1 MGGSKN
7 VRGDSRKNGSKT
19 HFIHF
24 NEQPMSVISRFMRG
38 ALASLALATATF
50 SASAAVTTQLGF
62 LVDASG
68 SIGSTNFQTMRDGYA
83 AALAG
88 LPTDGS
94 IEVTIYTFASG
105 TTQVVAPTI
114 VTGASLAGII
124 SAVNA
129 MAYPGNTTNTSAGI
143 DAITRAMIGS
153 TNYSAGLSSIINI
166 ATDGVPDSQ
175 AAALASAQ
183 ASKAAGIDAMTAEAL
198 GASLDINF
206 LKNLVF
212 SPVTG
217 PCAGCGVEVASP
229 NNPMTNAP
237 WILRVND
244 YQDFP
249 VAINAKVQAL
259 VNRVPEPASVALVGL
274 ALGLVGVSRRSRKA

>member
-7 VRGDSRKNGSKT
+7 VRGDSRKTGSKT
-19 HFIHF
+19 LFTNL
-24 NEQPMSVISRFMRG
+24 NEQPMSIISRFMRG

-50 SASAAVTTQLGF
+50 SASAAPTTQLGF
-62 LVDASG
+62 LIDASG
-68 SIGSTNFQTMRDGYA
+68 SIGASNFQTMRQGYA

-94 IEVTIYTFASG
+94 IEVTIYTFSAG
-105 TTQVVAPTI
+105 TTQVVAPTV
-114 VTGASLAGII
+114 VTGGSLAGII
-124 SAVNA
+124 AAVNG
-129 MAYPGNTTNTSAGI
+129 MAYPGSTTNTAAGI
-143 DAITRAMIGS
+143 NAISAAMLGS
-153 TNYSAGLSSIINI
+153 ANYSAGLNSIINI
-166 ATDGVPDSQ
+166 ATDGIPDSQ
-175 AAALASAQ
+175 AAALTAASNAH
-183 ASKAAGIDAMTAEAL
+183 AAGIDAMTAEAI
-198 GASLDINF
+198 GSVDITF

-217 PCAGCGVEVASP
+217 PCPGCGVEVVSP

-237 WILRVND
+237 WILRVNSF
-244 YQDFP
+244 QDFP
-249 VAINAKVQAL
+249 VAINAKVQAI